1 MLENTTSTDEVISDN
16 SASYKN
22 GNPNESFDD
31 LDSEEMSSDDRGA
44 EGDDDWSEDGGKPA
58 KEGKKSEDLKLLSDS
73 EEGQKKEGKDAKKAD
88 KSVEKEAKDDNE
100 ESEDDAKV
108 EAKTEEAEKELPKA
122 GKIKIRV
129 GDDLYGLEPDTS
141 VRVKVD
147 GAYKDVPIAEL
158 VNNYSGKEAYDKKFT
173 EIGNMRKE
181 VETKTQTIAKK
192 EEFVNTVAKTVKEIV
207 SDPSKDPYEAV
218 AYLAE
223 LMGVPT
229 PDLHKRSL
237 ESRLD
242 ELSKLLDMTDM
253 ERENY
258 FLKKETDYL
267 RSRQDARMKQEVE
280 TQESQ
285 KFMTHV
291 DTLRGKHNVSE
302 EKFVEAMD
310 ELEQFYGEGS
320 AQVTPEFVV
329 EYAVLRPYLE
339 KTKSLVQP
347 YLEDIG
353 EAKLPTVINQLA
365 NAMKQYGVGEAEIKA
380 ELEAQFG
387 VSKSVKDLNAKLQS
401 KKIVKETKQEVS
413 ESLESFDDF
422 EF

>member
-88 KSVEKEAKDDNE
+88 KSVEKEAKDDDE

-108 EAKTEEAEKELPKA
+108 EAKTEEVEKELPKA

-347 YLEDIG
+347 
-353 EAKLPTVINQLA
+353 
-365 NAMKQYGVGEAEIKA
+365 
-380 ELEAQFG
+380 
-387 VSKSVKDLNAKLQS
+387 
-401 KKIVKETKQEVS
+401 
-413 ESLESFDDF
+413 
-422 EF
+422 

>member
-1 MLENTTSTDEVISDN
+1 MLAETTSTDEVISDN
-16 SASYKN
+16 SAVYKQ
-22 GNPNESFDD
+22 GNPNETFDD
-31 LDSEEMSSDDRGA
+31 LDTEEMSSDDRGA
-44 EGDDDWSEDGGKPA
+44 EGDDDWSEDEGKPA
-58 KEGKKSEDLKLLSDS
+58 KEAKKSEDLKLLSDS
-73 EEGQKKEGKDAKKAD
+73 DDSDKKEGKDAKK
-88 KSVEKEAKDDNE
+88 SVEKEDKADDE
-100 ESEDDAKV
+100 KSKDDAKV
-108 EAKTEEAEKELPKA
+108 EAKTEEVDKELPKS

-285 KFMTHV
+285 KFMNHV

>member
-108 EAKTEEAEKELPKA
+108 EAKTEEVDKELPKS

-320 AQVTPEFVV
+320 AQITPEFVV

>member
-1 MLENTTSTDEVISDN
+1 MLGETTSTDEVVTDN
-16 SASYKN
+16 SSVYKN
-22 GNPNESFDD
+22 GNAQESFED
-31 LDSEEMSSDDRGA
+31 LDVEELHSNDRGA
-44 EGDDDWSEDGGKPA
+44 EQDDDWSDDEPVKA
-58 KEGKKSEDLKLLSDS
+58 KKSEDLKLLSDS
-73 EEGQKKEGKDAKKAD
+73 DDADKKDSKDAKKEAKSE
-88 KSVEKEAKDDNE
+88 KSVEEEDKDDDE
-100 ESEDDAKV
+100 ESKV
-108 EAKTEEAEKELPKA
+108 DAKTEEKEEEKELPKS

-147 GAYKDVPIAEL
+147 GAYKDVPISDL

-181 VETKTQTIAKK
+181 IESKTQTIAKK

-207 SDPSKDPYEAV
+207 SDPAKDPYDAV

-242 ELSKLLDMTDM
+242 ELSKLLDMTDI

-267 RSRQDARMKQEVE
+267 RQRQDARMKQELE

-285 KFMTHV
+285 KYMSQV
-291 DTLRGKHNVSE
+291 DELRGKHNVSE
-302 EKFVEAMD
+302 EQFVEAMD
-310 ELEQFYGEGS
+310 ELEQFYGEGNEQIT
-320 AQVTPEFVV
+320 AEFVV
-329 EYAVLRPYLE
+329 EYAVQKPYLE
-339 KTKSLVQP
+339 KTKELVKP
-347 YLEDIG
+347 YLEEIG
-353 EAKLPTVINQLA
+353 EAKLPSVIQQLA
-365 NAMKQYGVGEAEIKA
+365 NAMRQYNVTEDAIKA
-380 ELEAQFG
+380 ELETHFG
-387 VSKSVKDLNAKLQS
+387 VSKSVKDLNAKLQA
-401 KKIVKETKQEVS
+401 KKPIKESKQE
-413 ESLESFDDF
+413 ESDRLESFDDF
-422 EF
+422 DF

>member
-1 MLENTTSTDEVISDN
+1 MLGETTSTDEVVSDN
-16 SASYKN
+16 SSVYKN
-22 GNPNESFDD
+22 GNPNETFDD
-31 LDSEEMSSDDRGA
+31 LEAEEFHSNDRPN
-44 EGDDDWSEDGGKPA
+44 DDDWAEDEESP
-58 KEGKKSEDLKLLSDS
+58 KEAKKSEDLKLLSDS
-73 EEGQKKEGKDAKKAD
+73 EDSDKKESKDAKKAE
-88 KSVEKEAKDDNE
+88 KSVEKEDKDDDE

-108 EAKTEEAEKELPKA
+108 EAKVEEVDKELPKT
-122 GKIKIRV
+122 GKIKLRV
-129 GDDLYGLEPDTS
+129 GDDLFGLEPDTA

-147 GAYKDVPIAEL
+147 GAFADVPLSEL
-158 VNNYSGKEAYDKKFT
+158 VNNYSGKQAYDKKFT

-181 VETKTQTIAKK
+181 VEVKTQTIAKK
-192 EEFVNTVAKTVKEIV
+192 EEFVNNVAKTVKEIV

-242 ELSKLLDMTDM
+242 ELSKLLDMTDI

-302 EKFVEAMD
+302 ELFVEAMD

-320 AQVTPEFVV
+320 AQITPEFVV

-401 KKIVKETKQEVS
+401 KKVVKETKQE
-413 ESLESFDDF
+413 ESDRLESFDDF

>member
-88 KSVEKEAKDDNE
+88 KSVEKEAKDDDE

-387 VSKSVKDLNAKLQS
+387 VSKSVKDLNAKLQA
-401 KKIVKETKQEVS
+401 KKPVKESKEEQS
-413 ESLESFDDF
+413 ERLESFDDF

>member
-1 MLENTTSTDEVISDN
+1 MLAETTSTDEVISDN
-16 SASYKN
+16 SAVYKQ
-22 GNPNESFDD
+22 GNPNETFDD
-31 LDSEEMSSDDRGA
+31 LDTEEMSSDDHGA
-44 EGDDDWSEDGGKPA
+44 EGDDDWSEDEGKPA
-58 KEGKKSEDLKLLSDS
+58 KEAKKSEDLKLLSDS
-73 EEGQKKEGKDAKKAD
+73 DDSDKKEGKDAKK
-88 KSVEKEAKDDNE
+88 SVEKEDKADDE
-100 ESEDDAKV
+100 ESKDDAKV
-108 EAKTEEAEKELPKA
+108 EAKTEEVDKELPKS

-320 AQVTPEFVV
+320 AQITPEFVV

-353 EAKLPTVINQLA
+353 EAKIPSVINQLA

-387 VSKSVKDLNAKLQS
+387 VSKSVKDLNAKLQA
-401 KKIVKETKQEVS
+401 KKPVKESKEEQS
-413 ESLESFDDF
+413 ERLESFDDF

>member
-1 MLENTTSTDEVISDN
+1 MLGETTNTDEVIADN
-16 SASYKN
+16 SSAYKN
-22 GNPNESFDD
+22 GNPNETFDD
-31 LDSEEMSSDDRGA
+31 MDTEEFTSNDRPS
-44 EGDDDWSEDGGKPA
+44 DDDWSEDEKPA
-58 KEGKKSEDLKLLSDS
+58 KEAKKSEDLKLLSDS
-73 EEGQKKEGKDAKKAD
+73 EDSDKKEVKDVK
-88 KSVEKEAKDDNE
+88 KSVEKEDKADDE
-100 ESEDDAKV
+100 DTEDDAKV
-108 EAKTEEAEKELPKA
+108 EAKTEEVEKELPKS
-122 GKIKIRV
+122 GKIKVRI

-147 GAYKDVPIAEL
+147 GAFKDVPIAEL

-192 EEFVNTVAKTVKEIV
+192 EEFVNTVAKTVKDIV
-207 SDPSKDPYEAV
+207 GDPTKDPYEAV

-242 ELSKLLDMTDM
+242 ELSKLLDMTDI

-267 RSRQDARMKQEVE
+267 RNRQDARMKQEVA
-280 TQESQ
+280 TQESK
-285 KFMTHV
+285 KFMDHV

-302 EKFVEAMD
+302 EIFVEAMD

-320 AQVTPEFVV
+320 EQITPEFVV

-353 EAKLPTVINQLA
+353 EAKLPSVINQLA

-387 VSKSVKDLNAKLQS
+387 VSKSVKDLNAKLQV
-401 KKIVKETKQEVS
+401 KKPVKESKES
-413 ESLESFDDF
+413 ESERLESFDDF

>member
-88 KSVEKEAKDDNE
+88 KSVEKEAKDDDE